1 MEKLLDPPDVKMKS
15 GTPLMLSK
23 SRAIAQASTPYK
35 RSVLKKRQLFKEL
48 PTVLEDNNRIVN
60 MRDRKTAIERVRHK
74 NIKELKSRF
83 ANKRSDLIGTL
94 QQRKLVRDQAEL
106 DKIDEENFVGYVTRT
121 LAILSIILFMCHRLS
136 LICQL
141 QQRIWHPV

>member
-94 QQRKLVRDQAEL
+94 QQRKLARDQAEL

-121 LAILSIILFMCHRLS
+121 LAILFIILFMCHRLS
-136 LICQL
+136 QKC
-141 QQRIWHPV
+141 